1 MVIST
6 LETSKQR
13 VATPKLV
20 INPDRA
26 IHWLGSV
33 NYDAVQNITAD
44 IKQLSKENPREYI
57 DLVISSPG
65 GASGIAMSF
74 YDTMKLLYKPRLR
87 TIGSGD
93 VDSSGIIIFLSGSKR
108 YLTPHT
114 TLLFHLAGR
123 CFENGKRFTTVEM
136 ESILKE
142 DKLKDYY
149 YACIVAEKSGN
160 KLLPQQVLEMMHA
173 GTVLTAHEA
182 VEHGL
187 ADAVIE

>member
-1 MVIST
+1 MVIT
-6 LETSKQR
+6 TTEITKQK
-13 VATPKLV
+13 AAPAKLV
-20 INPDRA
+20 VNPDRA
-26 IHWLGSV
+26 IHWLGTV
-33 NYDAVQNITAD
+33 NYDSAQNVTAD
-44 IKQLSKENPREYI
+44 IKQLVKEDPKEHV
-57 DLVISSPG
+57 DLIISSPG

-93 VDSSGIIIFLSGSKR
+93 VDSSGIIIFLTGAKR

-123 CFENGKRFTTVEM
+123 TFESGKRFSTAEM
-136 ESILKE
+136 ECSLKE

-149 YACIVAEKSGN
+149 YACIVAEGSGN
-160 KLLPQQVLEMMHA
+160 RLLPQEVLDMMAA

-182 VEHGL
+182 VEYGL